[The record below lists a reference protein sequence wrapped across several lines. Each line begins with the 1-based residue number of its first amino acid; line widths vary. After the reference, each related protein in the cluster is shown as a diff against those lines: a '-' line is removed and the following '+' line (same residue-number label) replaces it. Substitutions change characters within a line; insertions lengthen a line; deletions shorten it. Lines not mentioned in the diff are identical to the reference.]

1 MGLCVSKAALDHS
14 KTRAISSLTK
24 EGGCAALK
32 TATATTRKDS
42 SYSQVTETS
51 DDDIKATARTTAT
64 ATATDEEVT
73 RVRSGE
79 QTSTSVN
86 DRSSVRE
93 ERGDRNDSD
102 FEIAKVLFEEE
113 LKEREKKKSQV
124 ETDRLIAKSMQE
136 DGSGGGSVR
145 AGDSTYE
152 EVLERWKKRVGEDEL
167 LSWSRKLDDVV
178 REAVFETP
186 YKVKRQLSVPITP
199 KRNDDEDLRIAL
211 ALSKEDADKVERD
224 HDVLI
229 ARLDAFGLREKKVSG
244 DGNCQFRALSDQ
256 LFRTPE
262 HYGEV
267 RKKIVQQLRKHA
279 SRYAAYVVRDDD
291 VSSSSSEL
299 DVSDDK
305 NIPSAN
311 KKESK
316 SAFFM
321 MQTAYSNYCD
331 DMAVG
336 GAWGDHVT
344 LQAAADVYGAQITV
358 VTSYLDNGVLEITP
372 NVSDSNGDIAP
383 RNLWLSFWAEVH
395 YNSVYPKMDFKHSPP
410 DKNKDKEDVRNDN
423 SNSSGGGNRQK
434 DTNNKN
440 RKDSDD
446 GGKDGNDDNS
456 INSADIQLALKQA
469 KSENDAAFRIQMSF
483 RGAQARKK
491 TVSKPQLLER
501 SQSILKIHE
510 AASVI
515 QRAFRVYRIDRIEKE
530 RYESIMTRIKNNTP
544 EKAFYSSP
552 LRNLGNLGGIRMELF
567 KSSPPRTP
575 EDRKREFFENQRA
588 FEKKAAAIKIQAA
601 FRGLMERKNMLGGKS
616 ESEMKKLLAFLKM
629 QQAKIE
635 YEGLRARQNSSAI
648 LIQSLAR
655 GSLAR
660 KQFHDI
666 KAAKQVELKAKQN
679 NAALL
684 IQSLARGALARKQ
697 FNEIKAAA
705 AKQEEL
711 NARQREAALL
721 IQSLV
726 RGALARKQFNEIKAA
741 AARQEELNA
750 RQLEAALLI
759 QSLVRGALARK
770 QFNKIKATA
779 KQEELKAKQLEAA
792 IKFQAMFRGV
802 IARKRMTEANEAA
815 VKIQAMV
822 KMQKAKREYQNLQE
836 KRRCSALKL
845 QSFARGVLARKK
857 FNETKSAAIKIQSVI
872 KMAQERKRFFLT
884 RQAVIIIQTRVRASI
899 EGRRER
905 ERFEQKC
912 NAVKKMQSLFRMAI
926 EKRRFA
932 ETRNAVVK
940 IQSIARMKIA
950 KQQLEFLKNRN
961 ESAKRLQAVY
971 RGQLVRKRQ
980 NELRKHAVSI
990 QSAFRGYAT
999 RKKYNLASYYVGWD
1013 IANSATWLGN
1023 SSSDEEDTDWTTEYY
1038 LRSPQSAIKEHYENM
1053 VKNGIIAPATSEP
1066 FSPRTI
1072 FEIDLESHPA
1082 ISPNNQNNKNK
1093 SKKKKKKKGRHS
1105 FPAWGFAKS
1114 DYSEESD
1121 QEYNEHH
1128 QAEPNSVL
1136 IKSISQTSG
1145 ATVLVR
1151 KQINTDALEESLAMK
1166 RKIQMDFEQLERE
1179 KMQKEK
1185 SAEEKRERERNRS
1198 SSAGFYVQ
1206 TKRKLKSV
1214 LIDKPVACV
1223 KKVSEFVTSKQMV
1236 ELVLKCTI
1244 SFFAF
1249 DAYKTV
1255 SSNVANKKR
1264 THAFGRTQKP
1274 LLIIEPKTNKGG
1286 RAAGAIIRANLK
1298 E

>member
-726 RGALARKQFNEIKAA
+726 RGALARKQFN
-741 AARQEELNA
+741 
-750 RQLEAALLI
+750 
-759 QSLVRGALARK
+759 
-770 QFNKIKATA
+770 KIKATA

-815 VKIQAMV
+815 AKIQAML

-1093 SKKKKKKKGRHS
+1093 SKKKKKKKKKGRHS

-1151 KQINTDALEESLAMK
+1151 KQINTDALEESLAIK

-1286 RAAGAIIRANLK
+1286 RAAGAILRANLK

>member
-446 GGKDGNDDNS
+446 GGKDGNDENS

-697 FNEIKAAA
+697 FNEIKAAS
-705 AKQEEL
+705 AK
-711 NARQREAALL
+711 
-721 IQSLV
+721 
-726 RGALARKQFNEIKAA
+726 
-741 AARQEELNA
+741 QEELNA

-770 QFNKIKATA
+770 QFNKIKAIA
-779 KQEELKAKQLEAA
+779 KQEKLKAKQLEAA

-815 VKIQAMV
+815 AKIQAMV

-1093 SKKKKKKKGRHS
+1093 SKKKKKKKKKGRHS

-1151 KQINTDALEESLAMK
+1151 KQINTDALEESLAIK

-1298 E
+1298 EWE

>member
-51 DDDIKATARTTAT
+51 DDDVTTARTTAT

-726 RGALARKQFNEIKAA
+726 RGALARKQFN
-741 AARQEELNA
+741 
-750 RQLEAALLI
+750 
-759 QSLVRGALARK
+759 
-770 QFNKIKATA
+770 KIKAIA
-779 KQEELKAKQLEAA
+779 KQEKLKAKQLEAA

-836 KRRCSALKL
+836 KRRCSAVKL

-1286 RAAGAIIRANLK
+1286 RAAGAILRANLK